1 MKITTLV
8 CALGALFLTAC
19 SSVGGLKLSSTE
31 NVEAKVTRQLF
42 ATDQVEIKF
51 NDKVYRGDWNAV
63 SASDE
68 QKSKVSFEHRKHLH
82 SVKTLLKAADGSEMN
97 CLWIGHSYSADGKC
111 SVGGREFSISVKRG

>member
-1 MKITTLV
+1 LKITTLV

-63 SASDE
+63 SASD
-68 QKSKVSFEHRKHLH
+68 
-82 SVKTLLKAADGSEMN
+82 GSEMN

-111 SVGGREFSISVKRG
+111 SVVGREFSISVKRG

>member
-82 SVKTLLKAADGSEMN
+82 SVKTSLAGRSRIKSGMTVCRL
-97 CLWIGHSYSADGKC
+97 CSYYEDRRRIQKPSQDRSRA
-111 SVGGREFSISVKRG
+111 